1 MAEKKEKKVTAREK
15 FMKESAQMFMDAL
28 GMDAVYR
35 TKEGLLFDVGEEQVV
50 VKFIQKKSRVTQEDI
65 LETIMSEGSDFD
77 LDVVADEEEEVE
89 DWVEDEV
96 EVVEEAV

>member
-28 GMDAVYR
+28 GMEAVYR

-77 LDVVADEEEEVE
+77 LDVVADEDEEVE
-89 DWVEDEV
+89 DWVEDEA
-96 EVVEEAV
+96 EEAV

>member
-15 FMKESAQMFMDAL
+15 FMKESAQMFMDSL
-28 GMDAVYR
+28 GMEAVYR

-77 LDVVADEEEEVE
+77 LDVDAEEDEDWVADE
-89 DWVEDEV
+89 D
-96 EVVEEAV
+96 EEAV